1 MFCGFTAAEMWLHSE
16 IPWVTF
22 LSLKLFLLLRFIF
35 MFFKKIFMCMGV
47 WLACIYVHYMYACGG
62 QNRTTK
68 IQELE
73 LKIIVSNKKVTGN

>member
-1 MFCGFTAAEMWLHSE
+1 
-16 IPWVTF
+16 
-22 LSLKLFLLLRFIF
+22 
-35 MFFKKIFMCMGV
+35 MGV
-47 WLACIYVHYMYACGG
+47 WLACIHVHYMYARGG